1 MTIRKM
7 IYLASKTGDVTTGTI
22 DAFSDLWDHAD
33 MRGEFADNKF
43 ANMTIFEDWLII
55 EHIATNTVT
64 FIDKIGD
71 LITFEQVPGGHYWDI
86 RFSRWVMHNGRIIT
100 EL

>member
-7 IYLASKTGDVTTGTI
+7 IYFASKTEDVTTGAI
-22 DAFSDLWDHAD
+22 NAFADLWEDAD

-43 ANMTIFEDWLII
+43 SDMTIFEDWLII
-55 EHIATNTVT
+55 DHRATKTVT
-64 FIDKIGD
+64 FIDKVGD
-71 LITFEQVPGGHYWDI
+71 LITFEKVPGGHYWNI
-86 RFSRWVMHNGRIIT
+86 RFTRWVMHNGRIIT